1 MTQFTAIPDGTITAA
16 SGFQAAGVSAGL
28 KGGEALD
35 LALVYSEAPCTAAA
49 VFTTNKV
56 KAAPVLYDRQVLATN
71 TAQIHACVINSGCAN
86 ACTGD
91 VGMAASRETAT
102 QAENSLGIPAG
113 SALVMSTGVIGA
125 QLPIAKIVSALPH
138 AVSALATGPD
148 AGLAAAQAIMTTD
161 TRPKTHAVRVSGE
174 AGTFTIA
181 GMAKGSGMI
190 HPNMATMLSV
200 IVTDAPITAA
210 ALDVALRSCL
220 DSSFHAITVDGDTST
235 NDTVLLLANGQ
246 SELPVIGGPKGEL
259 YEAFS
264 DGLRHV
270 AQRLAQEIVRDGE
283 GATHFVQIDVR
294 GAVSPDD
301 AKRAAKAIA
310 HSLLVKTAIY
320 GRDANW
326 GRILCAA
333 GYSGAELDPDRA
345 ELWLGD
351 LHVVHEGKPYD
362 IDEERAEQ
370 ILAQYEITITL
381 DLQLG
386 TGEATVWTSDLS
398 HRYVDINAHYRT

>member
-1 MTQFTAIPDGTITAA
+1 MTQFTAILDGTITAA

-35 LALVYSEAPCTAAA
+35 LALVYSKAPCTAAA

-56 KAAPVLYDRQVLATN
+56 KAAPVLYDRQVLTTNAT
-71 TAQIHACVINSGCAN
+71 QIHACVINSGCAN

-91 VGMAASRETAT
+91 AGMAASRETAA
-102 QAENSLGIPAG
+102 QAEHALRIPAG

-125 QLPIAKIVSALPH
+125 QLPVPKIVSALPR
-138 AVSALATGPD
+138 AVSTLAARSD

-161 TRPKTHAVRVSGE
+161 THPKTCAVRVNGE
-174 AGTFTIA
+174 LGAFTIA

-200 IVTDAPITAA
+200 IVTDAPVAA
-210 ALDVALRSCL
+210 PALDAALRSCL
-220 DSSFHAITVDGDTST
+220 DSSFHAITVDGDMST

-246 SELPVIGGPKGEL
+246 SGLPTIEEPMGEL
-259 YEAFS
+259 YEAFGE
-264 DGLRHV
+264 GLHQV
-270 AQRLAQEIVRDGE
+270 AQHLAQEIVRDGE

-294 GAVSPDD
+294 GAASADD

-320 GRDANW
+320 GHDANW

-333 GYSGAELDPDRA
+333 GYSGAELDADRA

-351 LHVVHEGKPYD
+351 LHVVHEGRPHD
-362 IDEERAEQ
+362 IDEERAEA

-386 TGEATVWTSDLS
+386 TGETTVWTTDLS